1 LSENLA
7 VFEPLL
13 SADSAAAL
21 LGIHVNT
28 LLKWAREG
36 RVPCLRLGRRVE
48 FRASSLN
55 RWLDEQYT
63 VTAVRA
69 A

>member
-1 LSENLA
+1 
-7 VFEPLL
+7 
-13 SADSAAAL
+13 L